1 MRSFRIA
8 LVSLLAAACGGNGS
22 GLPPS
27 SDFANLCATPRAG
40 TDDKKGSLDDE
51 KKFLRSWTDELY
63 LWYREVPAVDPA
75 ASPTVE
81 DYFSKLKTPAKTA
94 TNNPKDRFHFIIPTA
109 VWLQESG
116 SGVTAGYGATF
127 AILAPTVPRKAV
139 VAFTEPGTEGAGKL
153 ARGAQILKVDGVD
166 LVNATGQANV
176 DILNGGLFPSAVG
189 QAHTFEVLDLGASAS
204 RTVTMTSASITET
217 PVQNAHVI
225 PNTHTGY
232 ILFNS
237 HIATAESELINAIN
251 TLKANGATDLVLD
264 MRYNGGGFLDIAS
277 ELAFMIAGPARTSG
291 KTFEKLAFN
300 DKYPTRDPV
309 TGQPL
314 TPTPFEGTASGLDPA
329 TPRGAALPHLDLP
342 RLFVLTSGS
351 TCSASESVINS
362 LMGVDVQ
369 VILIGGTTCG
379 KPYGFYPQDNCGN
392 TYFSIEFQGVNA
404 KGFGDYADGFIP
416 GGGGSNPAGCRMA
429 DDFGHQL
436 GDPAEAQ
443 LAGAL
448 AFAASGTCPA
458 PAAAALTEAGLRGNG
473 QLFQPE
479 WRMNRIV
486 RR

>member
-1 MRSFRIA
+1 MRSFRLV
-8 LVSLLAAACGGNGS
+8 LVSLLAAACGSG

-27 SDFANLCATPRAG
+27 SDLANLCASPRAG
-40 TDDKKGSLDDE
+40 TDDRKGSANDE
-51 KKFLRSWTDELY
+51 KKFLRSWIDELY
-63 LWYREVPAVDPA
+63 LWYREVPEVDPD

-81 DYFSKLKTPAKTA
+81 DYFNKLKTQVRTA
-94 TNNPKDRFHFIIPTA
+94 TNNPKDRFHFIIPTD
-109 VWLQESG
+109 VWNQQSQG
-116 SGVTAGYGATF
+116 GVSAGYGVTF
-127 AILAPTVPRKAV
+127 AVVAPTVPRQAV
-139 VAFTEPGTEGAGKL
+139 VAYTQPGTDGGSKL

-166 LVNATGQANV
+166 LVNAEGQANV
-176 DILNGGLFPSAVG
+176 DVLNGGLFPSALD
-189 QAHTFEVLDLGASAS
+189 QSHTFEVLDVGATAS
-204 RTVTMTSASITET
+204 RTVTLTSTTITET

-225 PNTHTGY
+225 PNTTVGY
-232 ILFNS
+232 ILFND
-237 HIATAESELINAIN
+237 HIATAESELIDAIGA
-251 TLKANGATDLVLD
+251 LKAGGATDLVLD

-300 DKYPTRDPV
+300 DKYPSRDPV

-314 TPTPFEGTASGLDPA
+314 TPTPFEGATAGFSSTP
-329 TPRGAALPHLDLP
+329 PRGTPLPHLDLP
-342 RLFVLTSGS
+342 RVFVLTSGG

-369 VILIGGTTCG
+369 VIQIGGVTCG

-404 KGFGDYADGFIP
+404 KGFGDYSDGFIP
-416 GGGGSNPAGCRMA
+416 GGGGNNPAGCGVA

-443 LAGAL
+443 LAAAL
-448 AFAASGTCPA
+448 AFRASGTCPK
-458 PAAAALTEAGLRGNG
+458 PSAAALTERGLRGNA
-473 QLFQPE
+473 QVFKPE